1 MAQEAVLAIKKAEND
16 ANSIIENA
24 EKEALKIVESAEIN
38 AKEMINGLKSS
49 LKADYENAVL
59 SAKNKSDA
67 MIKDNILK
75 NQQNA
80 RELEKKLLNNK
91 EKAIDEVLKKVLEG

>member
-1 MAQEAVLAIKKAEND
+1 MAQEAVLAIKRAESD

-24 EKEALKIVESAEIN
+24 EKEAVMIVENAEN
-38 AKEMINGLKSS
+38 TAKQMIEDFKNS
-49 LKADYENAVL
+49 LKADYETAVL
-59 SAKNKSDA
+59 SARCDSDA
-67 MIKDNILK
+67 MTNENVLK

-80 RELEKKLLNNK
+80 GDLEKKLLNNK